1 MMLFD
6 VLMQAKERLKH
17 IRKSRIDLRTFML
30 REKNVREKK
39 KKLEEF
45 EMVYKRI

>member
-1 MMLFD
+1 MLFD
-6 VLMQAKERLKH
+6 VLTLAKDRLKH

-30 REKNVREKK
+30 REQIVKEKK

-45 EMVYKRI
+45 EQVYKRI